1 MNLLG
6 DRPAWSMNGSETL
19 SSLDAID
26 AEIARLETS
35 RLHYIARIDETGHAE
50 ELGARNTAELL
61 TFRYRIDPRKA
72 HGMARLA
79 RALSKYTAVLDALP
93 DPSIAVPVPDGTDD
107 TLPPEVLLRP
117 EQAAVIV
124 SMLEK
129 VPTTVP
135 TEPLRVAEEQLVRL
149 GRLLPPAKLSQA
161 AQRARDLLD
170 QNGPE
175 PDEQKAYARERLT
188 LIPDEHGVRI
198 TGYLANDNAELMCA
212 TIHTGARPH
221 RTIDGERD
229 PRSAEKRRA
238 DALSGTLR
246 VAAAA
251 TDAGDIRTTPTTPPS
266 TPTATPNTP
275 PSASTSP
282 PATPSTSTPAL
293 NSTPTPQ
300 RNSTTPTTRNAATNK
315 TNADTAAGM
324 ATDAHTDAATTAI
337 VNADVAV
344 TAGASAS
351 PGGMA
356 SVDADAD
363 ADADAGADAG
373 GIAGV
378 VTGTGVTGS
387 VQPGTGVGTDT
398 GGAVGVDADTGGA
411 VGVDADTGGAVG
423 VDADTGGAV
432 GVDADAGGAGAN
444 VGAGAGVHIGADLDV
459 RSDDGEAEVELEA
472 ISSAELSVG
481 RGADVLFDAEAG
493 GGAAV
498 QAERCATDVATAT
511 LGPVVA
517 NNGVPGFGAKATLVV
532 TIDWQDLKN
541 ATAHA
546 IGNTVYGSG
555 LSASTARLLACDAKI
570 IPVVLGSN
578 SEPLDV
584 GRCERL
590 VTKGMRRALNT
601 RDRGCVVCGAPPVQC
616 DAHHL
621 VSWIEGGVTAV
632 HNLVLLCRIHHV
644 DLHAGKWLITIVDG
658 KVRVALPT
666 WADPPSIRRRVPS
679 PDPSLTAARPIAA
692 ACAHRASG
700 LGADAPGPS
709 MPSAG
714 TPGRSGTHA
723 SRPAA
728 DRTAAGWPGVDE
740 LSVSGSAAGRSGVD
754 RSVADWPGVDE
765 LGMSGSA
772 AGRSGVGRS
781 VADWPGVDELGM
793 TGSGTSKPGA
803 GWPSVDPPDADRPD
817 VDERGM
823 SGPRQ
828 REAGRSGRGVSEACT
843 KGLGAVEF
851 GADGRSLGEVVKD
864 GRGVGEVGGGGGG
877 GLVLT
882 ATDVRAATM
891 RAIWGEDLLP
901 EPPRRLMRLSER
913 ADFDPWGEG
922 DTGTAALP
930 PCGPR

>member
-79 RALSKYTAVLDALP
+79 RALPKYTAVLDALP
-93 DPSIAVPVPDGTDD
+93 DPTIAVPIPDGTDD

-129 VPTTVP
+129 VPATVP
-135 TEPLRVAEEQLVRL
+135 TEHLRVAEEQLAGL

-246 VAAAA
+246 IAAAA

-266 TPTATPNTP
+266 TPTTIPNTP

-300 RNSTTPTTRNAATNK
+300 RHSTTPTTRNAATNT
-315 TNADTAAGM
+315 TNADTAAGV
-324 ATDAHTDAATTAI
+324 ATDAHTDAATTAS
-337 VNADVAV
+337 VHADVSV
-344 TAGASAS
+344 TARASAS
-351 PGGMA
+351 PGRMA
-356 SVDADAD
+356 SADAD
-363 ADADAGADAG
+363 AGAGAGASAGADAG

-387 VQPGTGVGTDT
+387 VQPGTGVDADT
-398 GGAVGVDADTGGA
+398 GGAAGVDADTGGA
-411 VGVDADTGGAVG
+411 A
-423 VDADTGGAV
+423 
-432 GVDADAGGAGAN
+432 GVDADAGGAAGVDADAGGTGVN

-459 RSDDGEAEVELEA
+459 GSDAGEAEVELDA
-472 ISSAELSVG
+472 TSSARLSVG
-481 RGADVLFDAEAG
+481 RAAGALFDAEVG

-532 TIDWQDLKN
+532 TIDWQDLKK

-546 IGNTVYGSG
+546 IGDTVYGSG
-555 LSASTARLLACDAKI
+555 LSASTVRLLACDAKV

-644 DLHAGKWLITIVDG
+644 DLHAGKWVITIVDG

-666 WADPPSIRRRVPS
+666 WADPPSIRRRIPS
-679 PDPSLTAARPIAA
+679 SDPSLAAAHPIAA

-700 LGADAPGPS
+700 LGADDPGAS
-709 MPSAG
+709 LPSAD
-714 TPGRSGTHA
+714 TPRWSGTHA

-728 DRTAAGWPGVDE
+728 DRTAAGWLGVDE
-740 LSVSGSAAGRSGVD
+740 LSMSGSATSRPDVD

-765 LGMSGSA
+765 LGVSGSA
-772 AGRSGVGRS
+772 AGGSGVDRS
-781 VADWPGVDELGM
+781 VAGWPGVDEPSM
-793 TGSGTSKPGA
+793 TGSGTSMPGA
-803 GWPSVDPPDADRPD
+803 GWPSADAPDADRPD

-828 REAGRSGRGVSEACT
+828 GGWDEWSRRE
-843 KGLGAVEF
+843 
-851 GADGRSLGEVVKD
+851 
-864 GRGVGEVGGGGGG
+864 
-877 GLVLT
+877 
-882 ATDVRAATM
+882 
-891 RAIWGEDLLP
+891 
-901 EPPRRLMRLSER
+901 
-913 ADFDPWGEG
+913 
-922 DTGTAALP
+922 
-930 PCGPR
+930 